1 MIKITFKRVIFTT
14 ISVLLIL
21 LLIYFPSRYSSQEI
35 SDAISKAGV
44 LAPILYLSIQILG
57 QIFAPLSTSA
67 LFVAGF
73 IMFGK
78 TAILYAIITWF
89 VSSITNFLIARIYG
103 KRILKRLVGE
113 EGVERI
119 ERIADKIDNRS
130 FFILRISTFYLN
142 DFAAYAFGLTKIS
155 FKRYILATIVSMI
168 PWALIVTL
176 ILEKGDSVLLT
187 IIKIFLSMI
196 PFALLSYL
204 YLKRKN

>member
-1 MIKITFKRVIFTT
+1 MIKITFKRVIFTA